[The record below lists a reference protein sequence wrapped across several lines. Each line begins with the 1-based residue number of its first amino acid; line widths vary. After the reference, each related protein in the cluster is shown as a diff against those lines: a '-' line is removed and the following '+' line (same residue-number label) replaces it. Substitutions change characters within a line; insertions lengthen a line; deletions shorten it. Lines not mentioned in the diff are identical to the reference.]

1 MTKSIRPTAVL
12 LTFFVVQAL
21 WALTLA
27 PAQAALPVSPVAV
40 TAQA

>member
-1 MTKSIRPTAVL
+1 MTKSIRPTAAV

-21 WALTLA
+21 WALTLT
-27 PAQAALPVSPVAV
+27 PAQAAVPVSPAAV